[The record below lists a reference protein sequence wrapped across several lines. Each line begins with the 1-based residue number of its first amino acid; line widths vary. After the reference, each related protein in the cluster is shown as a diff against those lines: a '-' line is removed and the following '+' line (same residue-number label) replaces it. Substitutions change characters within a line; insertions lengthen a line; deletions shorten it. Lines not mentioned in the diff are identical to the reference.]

1 MYNLTISLD
10 PNTINEVIV
19 ALSEFPFPIAPRI
32 NTELQELTILC
43 EVSHAADVERVLA
56 PYV

>member
-1 MYNLTISLD
+1 MHNLTIPLD
-10 PNTINEVIV
+10 PNTINEAIT
-19 ALSEFPFPIAPRI
+19 ALTALPFPIAPII

-43 EVSHAADVERVLA
+43 ELSRAAAVECVLA